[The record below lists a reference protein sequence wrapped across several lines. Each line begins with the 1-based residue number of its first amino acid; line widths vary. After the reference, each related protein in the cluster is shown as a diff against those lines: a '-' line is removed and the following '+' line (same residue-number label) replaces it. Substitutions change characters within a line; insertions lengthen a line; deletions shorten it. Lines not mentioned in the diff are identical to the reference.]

1 MEKDVA
7 LKYTSKGKNFCLEAM
22 QGCNLTMLNL
32 NKRRVQAE
40 PICPLCKDDIES
52 VEHAIFKCDIAC
64 CVWKMW
70 EDCPISLMDI
80 NRDVSDLAIEILHQ
94 GTQRDLEKFF
104 GVAWRI
110 WLNRNQ
116 VIIRKME
123 YQQLIF
129 GGLQFV

>member
-110 WLNRNQ
+110 WLNRNK

>member
-32 NKRRVQAE
+32 NKRRVQVE

-52 VEHAIFKCDIAC
+52 IEHAIFKCDIAC

-70 EDCPISLMDI
+70 EDCPISMMDI

-110 WLNRNQ
+110 WLNRNK

>member
-32 NKRRVQAE
+32 NKRGVQVE

>member
-7 LKYTSKGKNFCLEAM
+7 FKYTSKGKNFCLEAM

-129 GGLQFV
+129 GGLQFI

>member
-94 GTQRDLEKFF
+94 GTQRDLEKFL

>member
-70 EDCPISLMDI
+70 EDCPISMMDI

>member
-52 VEHAIFKCDIAC
+52 VKHAIFKCDIAC

-94 GTQRDLEKFF
+94 GTQRDLEKFL